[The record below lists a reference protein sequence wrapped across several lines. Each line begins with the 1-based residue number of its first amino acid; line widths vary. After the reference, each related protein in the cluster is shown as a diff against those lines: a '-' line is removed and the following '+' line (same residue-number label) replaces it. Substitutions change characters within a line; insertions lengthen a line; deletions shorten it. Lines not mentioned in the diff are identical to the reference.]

1 MSFAVFIVCSTKLAY
16 YKQRM
21 FLKLGHKATALR
33 HTVAIPICQGRRMQA
48 NIQFVRIVLAWR
60 KNFLTIISEY
70 HESYYA

>member
-1 MSFAVFIVCSTKLAY
+1 
-16 YKQRM
+16 M

-60 KNFLTIISEY
+60 KIFLTIISEY